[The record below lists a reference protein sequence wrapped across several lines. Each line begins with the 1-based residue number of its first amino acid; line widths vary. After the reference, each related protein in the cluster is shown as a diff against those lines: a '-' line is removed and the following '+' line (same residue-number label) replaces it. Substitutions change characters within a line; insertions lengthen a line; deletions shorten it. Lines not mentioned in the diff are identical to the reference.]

1 MTTLP
6 ASAVEDVELR
16 THPNRDGSGSGRLVH
31 VTVSATEQVAPDL
44 RRLTLRGPGL
54 ASLTLTGPDEYFGL
68 LMPAPGTG
76 VPEFQAEG
84 MNIRAAV
91 AALDDAVRPELR
103 WYTVRHFR
111 QDAGCAG
118 DVSGSAPFGEID
130 LDVVMHD
137 DHPGPGARWVS
148 QASVGDEAA
157 IWLCNAIWIRHAS
170 RPLFVADAS
179 AVPALRAILEFTE
192 DHHPTELQLYHV
204 RVVAHSPEELEPGL
218 AEEWTE
224 RVGSLSIL
232 YVTPGLEAEAICD
245 ALRRDRDAG
254 HPATSPE
261 YLWASGEAGMTK
273 AVRKLAVDEWDVD
286 RDFADWVAYW
296 IEGRP
301 RP

>member
-6 ASAVEDVELR
+6 ASAVDSTDLS
-16 THPNRDGSGSGRLVH
+16 THPNRDASGSDRLVR
-31 VTVSATEQVAPDL
+31 VTVTATSQAAPNL
-44 RRLTLRGPGL
+44 RRLTLQSPEL
-54 ASLTLTGPDEYFGL
+54 ASFTLTGPDEFFGL
-68 LMPAPGTG
+68 LMPAPGTE
-76 VPEFQAEG
+76 VPALEADG
-84 MNIRAAV
+84 LNIRAVV
-91 AALDDAVRPELR
+91 ADLPEDERPGLR

-111 QDAGCAG
+111 ADAGTVG
-118 DVSGSAPFGEID
+118 GETVGEID
-130 LDVVMHD
+130 VDVVMHD
-137 DHPGPGARWVS
+137 DHPGPGAAWVS
-148 QASVGDEAA
+148 QASVGDHAA

-179 AVPALRAILEFTE
+179 AVPALRAVLEFTE
-192 DHHPTELQLYHV
+192 DHHPDDLAKYHV
-204 RVVAHSPEELEPGL
+204 RVVAHSPDELEPGL

-224 RVGSLSIL
+224 RVGSLQIL
-232 YVTPGLEAEAICD
+232 YVTPGLEAEAMCD
-245 ALRRDRDAG
+245 ALRRDRESG
-254 HPATSPE
+254 HPAASPE

>member
-6 ASAVEDVELR
+6 ASAVTSTELL
-16 THPNRDGSGSGRLVH
+16 THPNRPESGTGRLVR
-31 VTVSATEQVAPDL
+31 VTVSAVSEIAPNL

-54 ASLTLTGPDEYFGL
+54 ASLELTGPDEYFGL
-68 LMPAPGTG
+68 LMPAPGST
-76 VPEFQAEG
+76 VPELEADG

-91 AALDDAVRPELR
+91 AALEESERPGLR

-111 QDAGCAG
+111 QDAGVDASSG
-118 DVSGSAPFGEID
+118 DAVGEID
-130 LDVVMHD
+130 VDVVMHD
-137 DHPGPGARWVS
+137 DNPGPGALWVAA
-148 QASVGDEAA
+148 ASVGDEAA
-157 IWLCNAIWIRHAS
+157 IWLCNGIWIRHAS

-179 AVPALRAILEFTE
+179 AVPALRAVLEFTE
-192 DHHPTELQLYHV
+192 DHHPDDLVKYHV
-204 RVVAHSPEELEPGL
+204 RVIAHSPEELEPGL

-232 YVTPGLEAEAICD
+232 YVAPGLEAEAICD
-245 ALRRDRDAG
+245 ALRRERDAG
-254 HPATSPE
+254 HPAASPE

-273 AVRKLAVDEWDVD
+273 AVRKMAVDEWDVD